1 MDNVPGGMEFHNL
14 VREGDEEKGGSST
27 AQLVTAHGT

>member
-14 VREGDEEKGGSST
+14 TILIKVEKPRRSVISY
-27 AQLVTAHGT
+27 